1 MALSVSSFTLC
12 KSFAASS
19 RFASTF
25 LIEMIVRV
33 FIMPVL
39 FDVQIGSIDR
49 ELLVTLAHFSR
60 AGILAIGTRDWIVP
74 VLTCNG
80 PVERVRVSLRVT
92 VALDVGFFDAGVA
105 RSEQRAVKIDVVSW
119 TTFSASKDVV
129 RVIRHAVATITEIL

>member
-1 MALSVSSFTLC
+1 MSSFTLR

-33 FIMPVL
+33 VMMPVL

-60 AGILAIGTRDWIVP
+60 AGILAIGAGDWVVP
-74 VLTCNG
+74 VLTCDG
-80 PVERVRVSLRVT
+80 PVERVRVGLRVT
-92 VALDVGFFDAGVA
+92 VTLDVGFFDAGVA
-105 RSEQRAVKIDVVSW
+105 RSEQRAVQVHVVSW
-119 TTFSASKDVV
+119 TTFSAGENVV
-129 RVIRHAVATITEIL
+129 